1 MLINWKCND
10 HKLQNICE
18 LEKYAT
24 HTHIQILNICIE
36 SGLKNSMQKYFVAN
50 LGTPFLQKSAIMAS
64 SVFLK
69 ESLAS
74 KNFVKFLPVFKI
86 GNKHVKGRSN
96 CNIASPKTKWSF
108 SHPPTLLSSLG
119 DWWVLITLAQ
129 TLGSAHFCSPMIKV
143 GGELSCGRKVQYVCT
158 SCHPFPTMW
167 VYPNLV

>member
-1 MLINWKCND
+1 MQQSQIV
-10 HKLQNICE
+10 NICE

-36 SGLKNSMQKYFVAN
+36 SGLTISMQKYFVAN
-50 LGTPFLQKSAIMAS
+50 LATPFLQKNAIVAS

-74 KNFVKFLPVFKI
+74 KNFVKVFPVFKI

-96 CNIASPKTKWSF
+96 CNIASPKTKWRSF

-119 DWWVLITLAQ
+119 D
-129 TLGSAHFCSPMIKV
+129 
-143 GGELSCGRKVQYVCT
+143 
-158 SCHPFPTMW
+158 
-167 VYPNLV
+167 